1 MASLTR
7 PDHSAS
13 QRAHTHLLEDYG
25 PSRRRGRAIRT
36 NLAERFPDRT
46 ADEIEDAVQTALQR
60 FLADREASEFTE
72 PARVFAWLRTVAY
85 RAMVRELESR
95 RRAVST
101 DPTGPVLEGET
112 SEEPGPAAE
121 LLAIEEEGELK
132 VLVEEV
138 AATLSESRRQVFA
151 LWAAGKRRAEISEQL
166 DISDRAAKK
175 ALEEIMRSAREVMA
189 RQTGGGCEEGEP
201 LVLRLTCG
209 LAAAGEAARARLHI
223 QHCGRCSAFSEE
235 LAAWKEK
242 VPAVLPPVAIEV
254 AHPGLLGRTAGRV
267 GEAVGSAKR
276 HALGGGAQMKQ
287 QATLATYG
295 RAPDPTPFIGTRPG
309 TVVAVVAGCMAIG
322 GGAATICSQP
332 GVDPLGAAQELF
344 SGGPEEPAKEPSP
357 PKAEEPATP
366 PAAEEPAE
374 EPVIAPVYG
383 TEEEPEPEPSTSTPS
398 TDQPHEEA
406 HSTEHEATKVEPAVS
421 EPEEVVVEEAAPPP
435 PEQSFEPASP
445 EYPAVESS
453 PSSTSSSSS
462 SSSSSPSTTSSGSES
477 SSSAAEPA
485 AVPKNE
491 ATQFG
496 GP

>member
-1 MASLTR
+1 MASSIHSSDTR
-7 PDHSAS
+7 RS
-13 QRAHTHLLEDYG
+13 HLLEDYG
-25 PSRRRGRAIRT
+25 PGRRRGQTLRRQ
-36 NLAERFPDRT
+36 LAERFPHCSPD
-46 ADEIEDAVQTALQR
+46 DVEDAVQAACQKL
-60 FLADREASEFTE
+60 LADPHAVAFTE
-72 PARVFAWLRTVAY
+72 PARVYAWLRTSAF
-85 RAMVRELESR
+85 RELVHELEGQNR
-95 RRAVST
+95 TVAA
-101 DPTGPVLEGET
+101 DPTGSTLNEASDE
-112 SEEPGPAAE
+112 SSPAVE
-121 LLAIEEEGELK
+121 LMEIEEQEELK

-138 AATLSESRRQVFA
+138 SSTLSDSRRQVFVS
-151 LWAAGKRRAEISEQL
+151 WAAGQRRPEIAKQL
-166 DISDRAAKK
+166 GISDRAVKK
-175 ALEEIMRSAREVMA
+175 ALEEVMRNAREVLT
-189 RQTGGGCEEGEP
+189 RQTGGGCAEGES

-209 LAAAGEAARARLHI
+209 LAAAGEEVRARLHL
-223 QHCGRCSAFSEE
+223 QQCGRCSAFSEE
-235 LAAWKEK
+235 LAAWRDK

-254 AHPGLLGRTAGRV
+254 AHPGLLGRTVGRV

-276 HALGGGAQMKQ
+276 HVLGGGAQIKQ

-309 TVVAVVAGCMAIG
+309 TVVAVVAGCIAIG

-344 SGGPEEPAKEPSP
+344 SGGLEEPAKEPSP
-357 PKAEEPATP
+357 PKAEEPAAP

-383 TEEEPEPEPSTSTPS
+383 TEEGSESEPSTSTPS
-398 TDQPHEEA
+398 TDQPHEET

-453 PSSTSSSSS
+453 PSSSSSSS
-462 SSSSSPSTTSSGSES
+462 SSSASSPSTSSSGSES
-477 SSSAAEPA
+477 PSSAAEPA